1 LTDRIEA
8 HMVRPHI
15 VRALLYKE
23 YLRYRYNWGLLAVV
37 AALLALSAL
46 VAVASRS
53 GTSQVLG
60 STELKSCRL
69 FYQPGTRGEEWARH
83 LAAQQPPDGV
93 TVVAL
98 GRHPAA
104 PPPALEAGEMAIEIA
119 GPPPGMV
126 HEIYSARY
134 WYVGPPGAD
143 AQAVRDWF
151 VRSSNEFLNTKP
163 RLVEETRDDAR
174 SCGGDPSERVP
185 LVVTALAIF
194 ALYLLSFNL
203 YITSTGE
210 EREKRVLLGLLMTP
224 AAAIEVIAAKAI
236 FYAAA
241 SLVVCLAVVGMYQP
255 RLLLNPYL
263 WGAAVCGSVA
273 YVSIGTVVVSI
284 VRRQTTI
291 NTVSM
296 LYLIATS
303 VLMILSQFLPLFTA
317 LKMVLVENY
326 LHGLMKRIVA
336 GDGPTRAVMGY
347 MIALTVAT
355 ACWSAVAVWVFAK
368 RGTTI
373 ARGR

>member
-1 LTDRIEA
+1 
-8 HMVRPHI
+8 MVRPHI

-60 STELKSCRL
+60 TSELKTCVI
-69 FYQPGTRGEEWARH
+69 FYQPGTPGDDWARY
-83 LAAQQPPDGV
+83 LAGRQPPEGV
-93 TVVAL
+93 TVVVR
-98 GRHPAA
+98 GREPGR
-104 PPPALEAGEMAIEIA
+104 PPALEPGEMAVELVA
-119 GPPPGMV
+119 PSLGGG
-126 HEIYSARY
+126 SNWTARY

-151 VRSSNEFLNTKP
+151 VRSSNDFLNTKP

-174 SCGGDPSERVP
+174 SRGGDPSERVP

-224 AAAIEVIAAKAI
+224 ASALEVIAAKAI
-236 FYAAA
+236 FYAFA
-241 SLVVCLAVVGMYQP
+241 SLIVCLAVVGMYQP

-317 LKMVLVENY
+317 FKMVLVENY

-336 GDGPTRAVMGY
+336 GDGATRGVMGY
-347 MIALTVAT
+347 MLALTVAT

-368 RGTTI
+368 RGTSI

>member
-1 LTDRIEA
+1 
-8 HMVRPHI
+8 MVRPYI

-46 VAVASRS
+46 VSVASRS
-53 GTSQVLG
+53 ATGQVLG
-60 STELKSCRL
+60 GAELKACLL
-69 FYQPGTRGEEWARH
+69 FYEPGTRGEEWARYV
-83 LAAQQPPDGV
+83 ATQTPPDGV
-93 TVVAL
+93 AVVTL
-98 GRHPAA
+98 GPRRRN
-104 PPPALEAGEMAIEIA
+104 PPALEPGEMAVELVS
-119 GPPPGMV
+119 PPSGGGDTWT
-126 HEIYSARY
+126 ARY
-134 WYVGPPGAD
+134 WYLGPPAAD

-151 VRSSNEFLNTKP
+151 VRASNEFLNTRP
-163 RLVEETRDDAR
+163 RLVEETRADAVSR
-174 SCGGDPSERVP
+174 GGDPAERVP

-273 YVSIGTVVVSI
+273 YVAIGTVVVSV

-303 VLMILSQFLPLFTA
+303 LVMILSQILPLFTVFK
-317 LKMVLVENY
+317 LVLVENY

-336 GDGPTRAVMGY
+336 GDGPTRTVMGF
-347 MIALTVAT
+347 MIALTLGT
-355 ACWSAVAVWVFAK
+355 ACWAAVAVWVFAR
-368 RGTTI
+368 RGTSI

>member
-1 LTDRIEA
+1 MI
-8 HMVRPHI
+8 RPHI

-60 STELKSCRL
+60 TTELKTCL
-69 FYQPGTRGEEWARH
+69 IFYQPGTRSEAWARH
-83 LAAQQPPDGV
+83 LAAQRPPEGV
-93 TVVAL
+93 TVLV
-98 GRHPAA
+98 RDRDPAR
-104 PPPALEAGEMAIEIA
+104 PPALEAGEMAIEIA
-119 GPPPGMV
+119 SPPPGMI
-126 HEIYSARY
+126 HEIYAARY
-134 WYVGPPGAD
+134 WYIGPPGAD
-143 AQAVRDWF
+143 AQTVRDWF
-151 VRSSNEFLNTKP
+151 VRSSNDFLHTKP

-174 SCGGDPSERVP
+174 SGGGDPSERVP

-224 AAAIEVIAAKAI
+224 ARPVEVIAAKAI

-273 YVSIGTVVVSI
+273 YVAIGTVVVSV

-303 VLMILSQFLPLFTA
+303 LVMILSQFLPLFTA
-317 LKMVLVENY
+317 FKMVLVENY

-336 GDGPTRAVMGY
+336 GDGATRAVMGY
-347 MIALTVAT
+347 MIALTVGT
-355 ACWSAVAVWVFAK
+355 AFWSAVAVWVFAR

>member
-1 LTDRIEA
+1 
-8 HMVRPHI
+8 MVRPHI

-23 YLRYRYNWGLLAVV
+23 FLRYRYNWGLLAVV

-53 GTSQVLG
+53 GTSQALG
-60 STELKSCRL
+60 STELKTCL
-69 FYQPGTRGEEWARH
+69 IFFQPGTRGEGWARH
-83 LAAQQPPDGV
+83 LAAQRPPDGV
-93 TVVAL
+93 TVVVFERDSA
-98 GRHPAA
+98 R
-104 PPPALEAGEMAIEIA
+104 PPALEAGEMAIELV
-119 GPPPGMV
+119 GPPPG
-126 HEIYSARY
+126 STDDNWTARY

-163 RLVEETRDDAR
+163 RLVEETREDAR
-174 SCGGDPSERVP
+174 TRGGDPSERVP

-273 YVSIGTVVVSI
+273 YVAIGTVVVSV

-296 LYLIATS
+296 LYR
-303 VLMILSQFLPLFTA
+303 P
-317 LKMVLVENY
+317 
-326 LHGLMKRIVA
+326 
-336 GDGPTRAVMGY
+336 
-347 MIALTVAT
+347 
-355 ACWSAVAVWVFAK
+355 
-368 RGTTI
+368 
-373 ARGR
+373 

>member
-1 LTDRIEA
+1 
-8 HMVRPHI
+8 MVRPYV

-23 YLRYRYNWGLLAVV
+23 FLRYRYNWGLLAVV

-46 VAVASRS
+46 VSVASRS
-53 GTSQVLG
+53 ATGQVLG
-60 STELKSCRL
+60 GTELKTCL
-69 FYQPGTRGEEWARH
+69 VFYEPGTRGEDWARY
-83 LAAQQPPDGV
+83 LSTQPPPDGCA
-93 TVVAL
+93 VVPL
-98 GRHPAA
+98 GRRSPVNR
-104 PPPALEAGEMAIEIA
+104 PALEGGEMAIELVA
-119 GPPPGMV
+119 PSPGTSP
-126 HEIYSARY
+126 ETWTARY
-134 WYVGPPGAD
+134 WHVGPPEAD

-151 VRSSNEFLNTKP
+151 VRSSNDFLDTRP
-163 RLVEETRDDAR
+163 RLVEETRADAVSR
-174 SCGGDPSERVP
+174 GGDPAERVP

-224 AAAIEVIAAKAI
+224 AAAVEVIAAKAI

-263 WGAAVCGSVA
+263 WGGAVCGSVA
-273 YVSIGTVVVSI
+273 YVSIGTVVVSV

-303 VLMILSQFLPLFTA
+303 LVMMLSQFLPLFTA
-317 LKMVLVENY
+317 FKMVLVENY

-336 GDGPTRAVMGY
+336 GDGASRAVMGY
-347 MIALTVAT
+347 MLALAVGS
-355 ACWSAVAVWVFAK
+355 ACWAVVAVWVFAR

>member
-1 LTDRIEA
+1 
-8 HMVRPHI
+8 MVRPHI

-53 GTSQVLG
+53 RTSQVLG
-60 STELKSCRL
+60 STELKTCL
-69 FYQPGTRGEEWARH
+69 VFYQPGTRGEGWARH
-83 LAAQQPPDGV
+83 LSATRPPDGV
-93 TVVAL
+93 VVAVL
-98 GRHPAA
+98 VRDPAR
-104 PPPALEAGEMAIEIA
+104 PPALEAGEMAIELV
-119 GPPPGMV
+119 GPSVG
-126 HEIYSARY
+126 ITDDKWTARY

-151 VRSSNEFLNTKP
+151 VRSSNEFLNTQP
-163 RLVEETRDDAR
+163 RLVEETRDDAQSR
-174 SCGGDPSERVP
+174 GGDPSERVP
-185 LVVTALAIF
+185 LVVTSLAIF

-273 YVSIGTVVVSI
+273 YVAIGTVVVSV

-303 VLMILSQFLPLFTA
+303 LVMILSQFLPLFTA
-317 LKMVLVENY
+317 FKMVLVENY

-347 MIALTVAT
+347 MIALTVAA

>member
-1 LTDRIEA
+1 
-8 HMVRPHI
+8 MVRPYI

-46 VAVASRS
+46 VSVASRS
-53 GTSQVLG
+53 ESRQVLG
-60 STELKSCRL
+60 STELKTCL
-69 FYQPGTRGEEWARH
+69 VFYEPGTRGEPWARH
-83 LAAQQPPDGV
+83 LLARQPPAGC
-93 TVVAL
+93 TVVLL
-98 GRHPAA
+98 GRRSPAS
-104 PPPALEAGEMAIEIA
+104 PPALEAGEMAIELVA
-119 GPPPGMV
+119 PSPGAPGGGWTV
-126 HEIYSARY
+126 RY
-134 WYVGPPGAD
+134 WHVGPPGAD
-143 AQAVRDWF
+143 AQAVREWF
-151 VRSSNEFLNTKP
+151 VRASNEFLDTRP
-163 RLVEETRDDAR
+163 RLNEETHTDAVSR
-174 SCGGDPSERVP
+174 GGDPSEKVP

-224 AAAIEVIAAKAI
+224 AAAVEVIAAKAI

-273 YVSIGTVVVSI
+273 YVAIGTVVVSV

-303 VLMILSQFLPLFTA
+303 IVMILSQFLPLFTA
-317 LKMVLVENY
+317 FKMVLVENY

-336 GDGPTRAVMGY
+336 GEGSTRTVMGY
-347 MIALTVAT
+347 MLALTIGT
-355 ACWSAVAVWVFAK
+355 MCWSAVAVWVFAK

>member
-1 LTDRIEA
+1 
-8 HMVRPHI
+8 MVRPYI

-46 VAVASRS
+46 VSVAARS
-53 GTSQVLG
+53 GSGQMLG
-60 STELKSCRL
+60 AAELKTCL
-69 FYQPGTRGEEWARH
+69 VFYQPGTRGADWARH
-83 LAAQQPPDGV
+83 LTTQPPPDGV
-93 TVVAL
+93 VVAPQARP
-98 GRHPAA
+98 GPVDR
-104 PPPALEAGEMAIEIA
+104 PALEAGEMAIELVA
-119 GPPPGMV
+119 PSPGAPDPTWT
-126 HEIYSARY
+126 ARY
-134 WYVGPPGAD
+134 WYVGPPGPES
-143 AQAVRDWF
+143 QEVRDWF
-151 VRSSNEFLNTKP
+151 VRSSNDFLDTRP
-163 RLVEETRDDAR
+163 RLREETRADATSR
-174 SCGGDPSERVP
+174 GGDPAEKVP

-224 AAAIEVIAAKAI
+224 AAAVEVIAAKAI

-241 SLVVCLAVVGMYQP
+241 SLVVCLAVVGMYRP
-255 RLLLNPYL
+255 SLLLNPYL

-273 YVSIGTVVVSI
+273 YVAIGTVVVSI

-303 VLMILSQFLPLFTA
+303 LIMILSQILPLFTVF
-317 LKMVLVENY
+317 KMVLVENY

-336 GDGPTRAVMGY
+336 GDGASRTVMGY
-347 MIALTVAT
+347 MLALTLGTV
-355 ACWSAVAVWVFAK
+355 CWAVVAVWVFAK